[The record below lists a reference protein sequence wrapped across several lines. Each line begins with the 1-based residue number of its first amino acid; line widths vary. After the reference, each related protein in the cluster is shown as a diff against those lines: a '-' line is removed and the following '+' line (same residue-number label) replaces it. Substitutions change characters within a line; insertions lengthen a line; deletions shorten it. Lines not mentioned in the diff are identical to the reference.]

1 MNRAETKASLHYE
14 ARTTGTADART
25 KSEERAAQE
34 LVTEGKFML
43 GGDTI
48 GGWNWY
54 TLTNE
59 HTAKLRAEGY
69 VVHGSTS

>member
-1 MNRAETKASLHYE
+1 VNRAETKASLHYE

-25 KSEERAAQE
+25 KSEEKAAIE
-34 LVTEGKFML
+34 LVAEGKFAL

-54 TLTNE
+54 VLSVA
-59 HTAKLRAEGY
+59 HAAKLRSEGY
-69 VVHGSTS
+69 EVARAPA